1 MRNTELRMSI
11 SFWCHWSSRGNGI
24 GSRFVVELLE
34 VKEGMREDKT
44 KELVRSVPGKPA
56 GNG

>member
-1 MRNTELRMSI
+1 MSI